1 MPGNVLTFEIN
12 IVASGII
19 LTVKLATNDKC
30 SKLYPEG
37 HAELMVGKKLY
48 GTLDVLLEVSEPRP
62 K

>member
-37 HAELMVGKKLY
+37 HAELMVGKKLLKCFA
-48 GTLDVLLEVSEPRP
+48 GSF
-62 K
+62 